1 MSSGKQEEAGTQ
13 QRWDSRE
20 HMSGVILRASAK
32 AVQYWG
38 VLA

>member
-13 QRWDSRE
+13 QRWDSR